1 MTEMPASRK
10 AAVWL
15 ALIFLLG
22 AGLGGV
28 LGFVAGNSSTHA
40 AARQRKSPEVRRAEM
55 VGQLDRELQLTTAQ
69 RESLDPILAGFQ
81 EQFQAIHKQVEPQ
94 MKEVREASRKKIRA
108 LLTPEQ
114 QGKYDEYLKR
124 VDQERKNS
132 GY

>member
-1 MTEMPASRK
+1 MEMPASRK

-28 LGFVAGNSSTHA
+28 LGFVAGNSRTHA
-40 AARQRKSPEVRRAEM
+40 SARQRKSPEVRRAEM
-55 VGQLDRELQLTTAQ
+55 VEKLAQELQLTAAQ
-69 RESLDPILAGFQ
+69 RESLDPILVAFQ
-81 EQFQAIHKQVEPQ
+81 EQYQAVHKQVEPQ

-124 VDQERKNS
+124 VDQERKS
-132 GY
+132 AGY

>member
-22 AGLGGV
+22 AGFGGV
-28 LGFVAGNSSTHA
+28 LGFMAGNARAHA
-40 AARQRKSPEVRRAEM
+40 SAWPKKSPEVRRAEM
-55 VGQLDRELQLTTAQ
+55 VAQLDRELHLTEAQ
-69 RESLDPILAGFQ
+69 RESLDPILASFQ
-81 EQFQAIHKQVEPQ
+81 EQFQAIHKQFEPQ

-108 LLTPEQ
+108 LLRPEQ

-124 VDQERKNS
+124 VDQERKKA

>member
-28 LGFVAGNSSTHA
+28 LGFVAGNGRTQAS
-40 AARQRKSPEVRRAEM
+40 ARPRKSPEVRRAEM
-55 VGQLDRELQLTTAQ
+55 VAQLDRELHLTAAQ
-69 RESLDPILAGFQ
+69 RESLDPILEGFQ
-81 EQFQAIHKQVEPQ
+81 EQFQAIHTQVEPQ
-94 MKEVREASRKKIRA
+94 MKEAREASRKKIRA

-124 VDQERKNS
+124 TDQERKNS
-132 GY
+132 GH